1 VPLFPAL
8 VALSVVLAIAFS
20 LIALRLTFYSR
31 EEASGRRWR
40 KGASALLMGTA
51 ISDMHHTAMAA
62 ASFTRSAEVSDLS
75 HAISISPLGA
85 AAIAMATLM
94 VLVIT
99 LATCLVDRLEKQR
112 ALLDGLFEHAPEA
125 VALMNVDH
133 RVVRVNR
140 EFTRLLAT
148 RRKKS
153 SAAHSVT

>member
-1 VPLFPAL
+1 
-8 VALSVVLAIAFS
+8 
-20 LIALRLTFYSR
+20 
-31 EEASGRRWR
+31 
-40 KGASALLMGTA
+40 MGTA

>member
-1 VPLFPAL
+1 
-8 VALSVVLAIAFS
+8 
-20 LIALRLTFYSR
+20 
-31 EEASGRRWR
+31 
-40 KGASALLMGTA
+40 M
-51 ISDMHHTAMAA
+51 
-62 ASFTRSAEVSDLS
+62 
-75 HAISISPLGA
+75 
-85 AAIAMATLM
+85 
-94 VLVIT
+94 
-99 LATCLVDRLEKQR
+99 VDRLEKQR

>member
-51 ISDMHHTAMAA
+51 ISA